1 MHSPSRIEN
10 GGCLRVLGV
19 DPASAGATGYGVIEL
34 DGSRARALHFGALC
48 LPARTEFDERL
59 RRIHDL
65 IAKLLEEFQ
74 PEAMAVEGVF
84 AALNVRTALK
94 LAEVRGVILLAAAQ
108 AGIPSHSYSPR
119 EVKVSVTGYGAASKQ
134 QMQQM
139 IRALLGLR
147 ECPEPPDAADGMAVA
162 LCHAHFARAAQRL
175 AASEMKLSAAAKSRV
190 RYAAGAAKAPGRL
203 FANRLSRGR

>member
-1 MHSPSRIEN
+1 M
-10 GGCLRVLGV
+10 GV

-34 DGSRARALHFGALC
+34 LGSRARVLHFGALC

-59 RRIHDL
+59 RRIHEL
-65 IAKLLEEFQ
+65 IAKLLAEFQ
-74 PEAMAVEGVF
+74 PDAMAVEGVF

-94 LAEVRGVILLAAAQ
+94 LSEVRGVVLLAAAQ

-134 QMQQM
+134 QVQQM

-147 ECPEPPDAADGMAVA
+147 ECPESADAADGMAVA
-162 LCHAHFARAAQRL
+162 LCHAHVVRAAERL
-175 AASEMKLSAAAKSRV
+175 AASETKLSTAAKSRV
-190 RYAAGAAKAPGRL
+190 RCAAGATKLPSQL
-203 FANRLSRGR
+203 SANRLSTWR

>member
-1 MHSPSRIEN
+1 M
-10 GGCLRVLGV
+10 GV

-34 DGSRARALHFGALC
+34 LGSRARVLHFGALC

-59 RRIHDL
+59 RRIHEL
-65 IAKLLEEFQ
+65 IAKLLAEFQ
-74 PEAMAVEGVF
+74 PDAMAVEGVF

-94 LAEVRGVILLAAAQ
+94 LSEVRGVVLLAAAQ

-134 QMQQM
+134 QVQQM

-147 ECPEPPDAADGMAVA
+147 ECPEPADAADGMAVA
-162 LCHAHFARAAQRL
+162 LCHAHVVRAAERL
-175 AASEMKLSAAAKSRV
+175 AASEAKLSTAAKSRI
-190 RYAAGAAKAPGRL
+190 RCAAGPAKLPSRL
-203 FANRLSRGR
+203 SANRLSTWR